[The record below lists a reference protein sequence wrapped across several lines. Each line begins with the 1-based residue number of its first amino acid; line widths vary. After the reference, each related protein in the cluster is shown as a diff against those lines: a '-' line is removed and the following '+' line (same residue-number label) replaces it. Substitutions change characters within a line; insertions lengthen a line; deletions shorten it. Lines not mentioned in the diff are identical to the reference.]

1 MEKLERKS
9 LQESYLQKLIAKQQA
24 TAVFEHREM
33 DLCRTLKAN
42 RMNLPEKIE
51 AARAEG
57 MDAGT
62 VIKIGQFAQASRAMD
77 EAREAYY
84 AACDGRMAEAFKEA
98 CE

>member
-9 LQESYLQKLIAKQQA
+9 LQDDYLQSLIAKQQA
-24 TAVFEHREM
+24 TAVFEHKET

-42 RMNLPEKIE
+42 RLNLAEKIE
-51 AARAEG
+51 AARANG

-62 VIKIGQFAQASRAMD
+62 VIKIGQFAQSSRAM
-77 EAREAYY
+77 EQAKQAFY
-84 AACDGRMAEAFKEA
+84 AVCDARMAEAFSEA

>member
-1 MEKLERKS
+1 MEKLERKN
-9 LQESYLQKLIAKQQA
+9 LQENYLQKLIAKQQA
-24 TAVFEHREM
+24 TAVFEHKEI
-33 DLCRTLKAN
+33 DLCRSLKCN

-51 AARAEG
+51 AARSEG
-57 MDAGT
+57 LDAGT

-84 AACDGRMAEAFKEA
+84 AVCDQRMSVAFSEA

>member
-9 LQESYLQKLIAKQQA
+9 LQDDYLQCLIAKQQA
-24 TAVFEHREM
+24 TAVFEHREV

-42 RMNLPEKIE
+42 RLNLAEKIE
-51 AARAEG
+51 AARANG

-62 VIKIGQFAQASRAMD
+62 VIKIGQFAQASRAM
-77 EAREAYY
+77 EKAREAFY
-84 AACDGRMAEAFKEA
+84 AVCDARMAEAFKEV

>member
-9 LQESYLQKLIAKQQA
+9 LQDDYLQSLIAKQQA
-24 TAVFEHREM
+24 TAVFEHKET

-42 RMNLPEKIE
+42 RLNLAEKIE
-51 AARAEG
+51 AARANG

-62 VIKIGQFAQASRAMD
+62 VIKIGQFAQASREM
-77 EAREAYY
+77 EKAREAFYSI
-84 AACDGRMAEAFKEA
+84 CDRRMSKAFSEA

>member
-9 LQESYLQKLIAKQQA
+9 LQENYLQKLIAKQQA
-24 TAVFEHREM
+24 TAVFEHKEI

-42 RMNLPEKIE
+42 RLNLTEKIE

-57 MDAGT
+57 VDAKT
-62 VIKIGQFAQASRAMD
+62 VVKLGQFAMAAR
-77 EAREAYY
+77 ELERAREAFY
-84 AACDGRMAEAFKEA
+84 AICDQRMSVAFSEA

>member
-9 LQESYLQKLIAKQQA
+9 LQDDYLQSLIAKQQA
-24 TAVFEHREM
+24 TAIFEHREV

-42 RMNLPEKIE
+42 RLNLAEKIE
-51 AARAEG
+51 AARANG

-62 VIKIGQFAQASRAMD
+62 VIKIGQFAKASRAM
-77 EAREAYY
+77 EKAREAFY
-84 AACDGRMAEAFKEA
+84 AACDRRMDEAFKEA